1 MNLEKLLKRYL
12 YVSLCA
18 PVALILLYVTE
29 FSGSLSSNSSDWA
42 NFGGFIGGLLGPF
55 YALLAFIALLES
67 MRQNQIQKELN
78 SFLESIKLFEKDF
91 NSTLDLMVTCD
102 SPWVWGH
109 SFDTTTEIKAL
120 PLRTL
125 LQSDSIDWQCH
136 LSVLRDGLNFRTQPN
151 GALYQD
157 RDIWLK
163 AKTALDGMFKLLAA
177 YKEKGGDDSIFDYYF
192 NAYEISHNRLIDSQ
206 WASV

>member
-12 YVSLCA
+12 YISLFSPA
-18 PVALILLYVTE
+18 ALIIIYAAE
-29 FSGSLSSNSSDWA
+29 FQGSLSPNSSDWA

-55 YALLAFIALLES
+55 YALLAFIGLIES

-91 NSTLDLMVTCD
+91 HSTLDLIVTCE

-109 SFDTTTEIKAL
+109 SLKMTTEIKAL

-125 LQSDSIDWQCH
+125 LQSDSIDWHYH
-136 LSVLRDGLNFRTQPN
+136 LSVLRDGLNFQTQPN

-163 AKTALDGMFKLLAA
+163 AKIALDGIFKFLEV
-177 YKEKGGDDSIFDYYF
+177 YKEKGGDASIYDYYF
-192 NAYEISHNRLIDSQ
+192 NAYVVSYNRLIDSQ
-206 WASV
+206 WASM

>member
-1 MNLEKLLKRYL
+1 MTLEKLLKRYL
-12 YVSLCA
+12 YISLFA

-29 FSGSLSSNSSDWA
+29 FSGALSPNSSDWA
-42 NFGGFIGGLLGPF
+42 NFGSFIGGLLGPF
-55 YALLAFIALLES
+55 YALLAFIGLIES

-78 SFLESIKLFEKDF
+78 SFLESIRLFEKDF
-91 NSTLDLMVTCD
+91 NSTLDLMVTCE

-109 SFDTTTEIKAL
+109 SLETTAEIKAL

-125 LQSDSIDWQCH
+125 LQSDSIDWQYH
-136 LSVLRDGLNFRTQPN
+136 LSMLRDGLNFRTQPN

-163 AKTALDGMFKLLAA
+163 SKIALDGMFKFLEA
-177 YKEKGGDDSIFDYYF
+177 YKEKGGDDSIYDYYL
-192 NAYEISHNRLIDSQ
+192 NTYEISHNRLIDSQ
-206 WASV
+206 WVSV